1 MVISEYSKQ
10 KKKKEQYNN
19 IDNNIINNTKS
30 VQRQTKDDEPKA
42 IKMAKALQK
51 EEKKSE

>member
-1 MVISEYSKQ
+1 MYSNIRVN
-10 KKKKEQYNN
+10 KKRTIQY

-30 VQRQTKDDEPKA
+30 VQQQTKDDEPKA

-51 EEKKSE
+51 EERESE